1 MNFESKITKEI
12 GVINNKK
19 NMIEIIKFIQKY
31 STRLKYWLL
40 IVSIFSMIFAIRSY
54 LNNIAIL
61 DAIQWVEIEKNSKL
75 DEINFTQNFL
85 IKYLWS
91 EYGSY
96 FLAHE
101 NSILYKDE
109 YILRLDM
116 KIKQDDLTSTDPDS
130 SQNTWIQS
138 NSKQTRNNFIKDKL
152 KQIR

>member
-1 MNFESKITKEI
+1 
-12 GVINNKK
+12 
-19 NMIEIIKFIQKY
+19 MIELIKFIQKY

-75 DEINFTQNFL
+75 NEINFTQNFL

-116 KIKQDDLTSTDPDS
+116 NIRQDDWTQTDETQP
-130 SQNTWIQS
+130 QNTWVQS
-138 NSKQTRNNFIKDKL
+138 NTKQSRNNFIKDKL
-152 KQIR
+152 NQIK

>member
-1 MNFESKITKEI
+1 
-12 GVINNKK
+12 
-19 NMIEIIKFIQKY
+19 MIELIKFIQKY

-75 DEINFTQNFL
+75 NEINFTQNFL

-96 FLAHE
+96 FLEHE

-116 KIKQDDLTSTDPDS
+116 NIRQDDWTQTDETQP
-130 SQNTWIQS
+130 QNTWVQS
-138 NSKQTRNNFIKDKL
+138 NTKQSRNNFIKDKL
-152 KQIR
+152 NQIK

>member
-1 MNFESKITKEI
+1 
-12 GVINNKK
+12 
-19 NMIEIIKFIQKY
+19 MIELIKFIQKY

-75 DEINFTQNFL
+75 NEINFTQNFL

-116 KIKQDDLTSTDPDS
+116 NIRQDNWTQTDKAQP
-130 SQNTWIQS
+130 QNTWVQS
-138 NSKQTRNNFIKDKL
+138 NTKQSRNNFIKDKL
-152 KQIR
+152 NQIK